1 MRAVTA
7 YLTQGRVVDGGRDLD
22 ITFVADTPLP
32 LLVTRSLHVR
42 PDDDIETILSSDSF
56 GIDPSLVGPV
66 FRTSEMRR
74 LVHLVINAVL
84 YATSLPAPWTVVGP
98 ERRSLSKRIGQLGG
112 KRSKRDAAPPKLG
125 HTRSGESLFLL
136 PGKITISRLRELQ
149 ACERGA
155 GAEVFSPFT
164 VRGHW
169 RRPPATWKD
178 QLLRWI
184 EPYWKGPEMG
194 ALIEREYRM
203 QN

>member
-1 MRAVTA
+1 
-7 YLTQGRVVDGGRDLD
+7 
-22 ITFVADTPLP
+22 
-32 LLVTRSLHVR
+32 
-42 PDDDIETILSSDSF
+42 
-56 GIDPSLVGPV
+56 
-66 FRTSEMRR
+66 MRR
-74 LVHLVINAVL
+74 LVHLVINAVR

-112 KRSKRDAAPPKLG
+112 KRIKRDAAPPKLG

-155 GAEVFSPFT
+155 GAEVFSPFM

-184 EPYWKGPEMG
+184 EPYWKGQRWERSSSASTECRTRQGSRAQTEWTHSMTTSASTVITSSSPMSSGSPSTLIPLCDGSG
-194 ALIEREYRM
+194 APARRT
-203 QN
+203 

>member
-1 MRAVTA
+1 
-7 YLTQGRVVDGGRDLD
+7 LTQGRVVDGGRDLD

-66 FRTSEMRR
+66 FRTPEMRR
-74 LVHLVINAVL
+74 LVHLVMNAVL
-84 YATSLPAPWTVVGP
+84 YAISLPAPWTVVGP

-112 KRSKRDAAPPKLG
+112 KRIKRDAAPPKLG

-149 ACERGA
+149 ACERAPAPRCSRASWCAVTGA
-155 GAEVFSPFT
+155 VPRKAHRRGTKTQEARAPEDRIEVELTDCRIVS
-164 VRGHW
+164 
-169 RRPPATWKD
+169 D
-178 QLLRWI
+178 DL
-184 EPYWKGPEMG
+184 
-194 ALIEREYRM
+194 
-203 QN
+203 